1 MRWGRHGVKSARWI
15 VRSSSAIGGPIGAI
29 AFDAQGNVLNV
40 DHAARSA
47 RAAKADNDV
56 VIAGI
61 SDALLPVG

>member
-1 MRWGRHGVKSARWI
+1 MCI
-15 VRSSSAIGGPIGAI
+15 
-29 AFDAQGNVLNV
+29 
-40 DHAARSA
+40 HAARSA